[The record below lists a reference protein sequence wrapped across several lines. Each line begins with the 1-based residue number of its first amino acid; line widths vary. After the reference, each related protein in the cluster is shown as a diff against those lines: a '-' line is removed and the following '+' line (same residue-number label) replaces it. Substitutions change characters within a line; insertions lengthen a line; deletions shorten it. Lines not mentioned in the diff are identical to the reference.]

1 MKQKSLSIL
10 LLIFGFFLFSQNN
23 PVKIDS
29 LKTIANTSKNP
40 EEKAVALNQIVDGY
54 FDVSKDSAE
63 VYINKTLQ
71 FTKDKKELEH
81 IYIHSLLKYAQLYI
95 IKGDYETSAK
105 YYNKAWEILKNEFNY
120 DLYTKYYGDLGV
132 LSFYKGDFKSA
143 LQNFDKA
150 LQLAEEKNNEEDQL
164 RFLNNKAL
172 AMSYLGKAESSLTVH
187 KKAIELAEKLNDST
201 SLGKSFN
208 NIGLIYED
216 MKAYEKALEFYLEA
230 LEIKKNGKSK
240 VDVAN
245 SLFNVAGMY
254 KEIGEKNNDTLLYAK
269 AENHYKLAIKKSEEI
284 NYGKVILFS
293 KTGMAQLATVRNKP
307 LKAIKIYES
316 VVEAAKKAND
326 NQTLRVTYLNLG
338 VNHLKINN
346 LKQAEA
352 YLLKAE
358 PLIVEAEN
366 PSDMASV
373 FKNLSVL
380 YKTTNNVAKA
390 LEYFEKQYEVEKKL
404 SNNSLKDKIS
414 EFEVKYETEKKEKEI
429 LLQRADIA
437 EKELN
442 LNRKNTQLFG
452 LGILAIVIAVLGYL
466 LFNQQ
471 KLKNEQ
477 LKKES
482 ELKEALVKIETQNRL
497 QEQRLR
503 ISRDLHDNI
512 GAQLTFIISSIDNL
526 KYGFKITNDK
536 LNNKLGTISEFTKDT
551 IYELR
556 DTIWAMN
563 KSEISLEDLQAR
575 VSNFVDKASVSA
587 NKTSFNFNIDQ
598 SLSKNL
604 QFSSVNGMN
613 IYRIIQEAI
622 NNAIKYAQASNITV
636 EIKKR
641 ADKLQFAVKDDG
653 VGFDESEI
661 KAGNGLNNMKKRAA
675 DINAQINIESVL
687 GKGTK
692 VKLKV

>member
-1 MKQKSLSIL
+1 MIKKQLSIL
-10 LLIFGFFLFSQNN
+10 FLIFGFCVYSQNN
-23 PVKIDS
+23 SAKIDS
-29 LKTIANTSKNP
+29 LKTIVATSKNP
-40 EEKAVALNQIVDGY
+40 EEKADALNHIVDEY
-54 FDVSKDSAE
+54 FDLSKDSAE
-63 VYINKTLQ
+63 FYINKTLK
-71 FTKDKKELEH
+71 FTENKKALENIH
-81 IYIHSLLKYAQLYI
+81 IHGLLKYAQLYI
-95 IKGDYETSAK
+95 VKGDYETSAT
-105 YYNKAWEILKNEFNY
+105 YYDKAWTILKNEYNY

-132 LSFYKGDFKSA
+132 LSFYKGDFKTA
-143 LQNFDKA
+143 LQNFEKA
-150 LQLAEEKNNEEDQL
+150 LQLAEEDNNEEDQL

-172 AMSYLGKAESSLTVH
+172 AMSYLGKAEPSLKVH

-216 MKAYEKALEFYLEA
+216 MKEYEKALEFYLEA

-269 AENHYKLAIKKSEEI
+269 AEKHYKLAIEKSEEI
-284 NYGKVILFS
+284 DYGKVILFS

-346 LKQAEA
+346 LKQAEV

-452 LGILAIVIAVLGYL
+452 LGILAIIIAILGYL

-471 KLKNEQ
+471 KLKNAQ
-477 LKKES
+477 LKKEG

-526 KYGFKITNDK
+526 KYGFKINNDK
-536 LNNKLGTISEFTKDT
+536 LTSKLSSISDFTKDT

-598 SLSKNL
+598 SLSNDL
-604 QFSSVNGMN
+604 QFSSVTGMN

-622 NNAIKYAQASNITV
+622 NNAIKYAQASTINV
-636 EIKKR
+636 EIKKQENSI
-641 ADKLQFAVKDDG
+641 LFAVTDDG
-653 VGFDESEI
+653 VGFNSNEI
-661 KAGNGLNNMKKRAA
+661 EAGNGLNNIKKRAA
-675 DINAQINIESVL
+675 DINADIVIDSAVKQ
-687 GKGTK
+687 GTT